1 MTGKW
6 TDLRA
11 RVQRTIDDL
20 VADGRETG
28 VQVSAY
34 LDGEVVVEA
43 VAGLADPAT
52 RRAVTPDTPF
62 FSFSTGKGVTATVVH
77 VLAEQGRLD
86 YDRPIAD
93 VWPEFARHGKGGIT
107 LRHALTHTAGLPA
120 LPADT
125 TPEDFTDWDRMC
137 AVLADSTPLW
147 TAGVRTGYHA
157 WTYGWLVGEVVRRV
171 TGQRISQVLADEVAG
186 PLGVPDELFFGVPDR
201 DLDRLARLDDRNWAP
216 ALEMI
221 SAQLGNFDRVAPP
234 LVRPGG
240 RLGNR
245 RDFLRADVPATAT
258 MTARAVARMFAA
270 LIGPVDG
277 VRLISPDRLRTV
289 TKIATSG
296 PDWVFGQE
304 LTMGLGYTV
313 RADGSFGNDGTGGS
327 LAYAYPDLG
336 LSVAATKNLLGT
348 GGDDDPMEDLRE
360 LIRAA
365 VA

>member
-1 MTGKW
+1 VTGKW
-6 TDLRA
+6 RDLRA
-11 RVQRTIDDL
+11 RVQRTIDEL

-34 LDGEVVVEA
+34 LDGEVIVDA
-43 VAGLADPAT
+43 VAGTADPVT
-52 RRAVTPDTPF
+52 GRPVTPDTPF

-86 YDRPIAD
+86 YDRPVAE
-93 VWPEFARHGKGGIT
+93 VWPEFARHGKDAIT
-107 LRHALTHTAGLPA
+107 LRHALTHTAGVPA

-137 AVLADSTPLW
+137 AVLADTTPLW
-147 TAGVRTGYHA
+147 TPGTRSGYHA

-171 TGQRISQVLADEVAG
+171 TGRPISRVLADEVAG

-201 DLDRLARLDDRNWAP
+201 DLDRLAHLDGRLADP

-221 SAQLGNFDRVAPP
+221 SSLLVNFDRVAPRR
-234 LVRPGG
+234 VRPGAT
-240 RLGNR
+240 LANR

-258 MTARAVARMFAA
+258 MTARAAAKMFAA
-270 LIGPVDG
+270 LIGTVDG

-289 TKIATSG
+289 TEVATSG

-304 LTMGLGYTV
+304 IAMGLGYAV

-327 LAYAYPDLG
+327 LAYAYPGLG

-348 GGDDDPMEDLRE
+348 GGDDDPMEDLRD